1 MVSSLDCYPSRRLE
15 ALSRIILSSEHPFSD
30 LMASCFTSSGGVQEA
45 RDRFATILLVPGIS
59 PRTNLTVP
67 PLTLIRR
74 FERYSKME
82 EVREETTFRLRVH
95 EQRG

>member
-1 MVSSLDCYPSRRLE
+1 MVGSTKPHHLVFRTPVLR
-15 ALSRIILSSEHPFSD
+15 SD
-30 LMASCFTSSGGVQEA
+30 GSCFTSSGGVQEA

-59 PRTNLTVP
+59 PRTNLTDP

-82 EVREETTFRLRVH
+82 EAREKTTFRLRVH